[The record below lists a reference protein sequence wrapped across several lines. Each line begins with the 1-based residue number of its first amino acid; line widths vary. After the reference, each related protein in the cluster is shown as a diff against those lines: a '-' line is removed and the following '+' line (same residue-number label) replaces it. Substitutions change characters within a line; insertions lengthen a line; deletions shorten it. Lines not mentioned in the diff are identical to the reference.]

1 MPHLVLLGDSIFD
14 NASYVEPGQA
24 VIDQLRSVLPD
35 GWTATLLA
43 VDGAMVADVHRQI
56 DELPRDATHL
66 LLSCGGND
74 ALDHLLMLARPVQT
88 AGQALFLF
96 EGVRREFR
104 AAYEEVLSRL
114 IDTRL
119 VLAVCTVYDT
129 VPEID
134 DSMLAALSMFNELI
148 LRLAIGRQVPVLD
161 LRHVFRARSDYSE
174 RSPIEPSAD
183 GGRRLVRAIVKML
196 GTHDFATPRSVIYT

>member
-14 NASYVEPGQA
+14 NASYVAPGQA
-24 VIDQLRSVLPD
+24 VIDQLRSALPD
-35 GWTATLLA
+35 GWTASLLA

-88 AGQALFLF
+88 AGQALLLF
-96 EGVRREFR
+96 DGVRREFR
-104 AAYEEVLSRL
+104 TAYEEVLSRL
-114 IDTRL
+114 VNTRL

-134 DSMLAALSMFNELI
+134 GSMLAALSMFNELI
-148 LRLAIGRQVPVLD
+148 LRLAIGRQIPVLD
-161 LRHVFRARSDYSE
+161 LRHVFQARTDYSE
-174 RSPIEPSAD
+174 QSPIEPSAE
-183 GGRRLVRAIVKML
+183 GGAKLVRAIILML
-196 GTHDFATPRSVIYT
+196 SGHDFATPRSVIYT